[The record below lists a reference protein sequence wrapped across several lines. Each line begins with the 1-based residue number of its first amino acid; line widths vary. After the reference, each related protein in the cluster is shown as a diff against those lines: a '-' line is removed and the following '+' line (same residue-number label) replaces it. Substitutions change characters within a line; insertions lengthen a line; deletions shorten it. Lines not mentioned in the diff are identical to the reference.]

1 MSLDQRLA
9 IGETIVLGHHT
20 FGADEIKAFAAKFD
34 PQRFHLDEEAAKASV
49 FGRLCA
55 SGWHTISAWMK
66 YNAATLP
73 SLVERSKAFGEAIE
87 FGPAAGIRDL
97 KWLKPV
103 YAGDTITFTRK
114 ALSHR
119 PLASRPGWRMVA
131 MENEALGEDG
141 SAVMR
146 FATMVLM
153 RTG

>member
-1 MSLDQRLA
+1 
-9 IGETIVLGHHT
+9 
-20 FGADEIKAFAAKFD
+20 
-34 PQRFHLDEEAAKASV
+34 
-49 FGRLCA
+49 
-55 SGWHTISAWMK
+55 MK

-73 SLVERSKAFGEAIE
+73 SLVERSRACGEAIE

-103 YAGDTITFTRK
+103 YVGDTITFTRK

-131 MENEALGEDG
+131 LENEALDSDG
-141 SAVMR
+141 TVVMR